1 MDKDNNNVINDN
13 ASGNSTGARKSQA
26 GRWNRSR
33 RQSRSSAEA
42 AGEVASINLQS
53 SPVDVIKNLARNAKK
68 TVSAPLLGLAAD
80 VQPLDELPAE
90 TKSQKRAP
98 KREGEAAAR
107 SSRRGKGGRS
117 KENTVKAAA
126 ATEKKAVETK
136 AMEKKAEISV
146 EKPAVKEKSKV
157 RPTKEG
163 GKKERQDS
171 GRHKLS
177 IIPLGGL
184 GEVGKNMTAFRYGND
199 IIVIDAGMTFPD
211 EELLGID
218 LVIPDY
224 NYLMENRHMVRG
236 IFVTHG
242 HEDHIGALPY
252 VLKDLKV
259 PVYGSRL
266 TIGLLRGKLKEH
278 NLGNAQL
285 HDVVAGDTISIGPFK
300 VEFIHVSHSIPDSM
314 ALAIHTPVGI
324 CLHTGDFK
332 VDMSPI
338 DDQFMD
344 LTRISELGQEGVLL
358 LMADSTNVEKEGF
371 TPSEKSVG
379 QSLDSIF
386 LNATGR
392 IIVTTFASNVHR
404 IQQAIW
410 AAERTGRKVAL
421 VGRSMNNVVAVSRE
435 LGYLKAKANTFIDI
449 TDIKKY
455 PDRKVTVLTTG
466 SQGETLAGLT
476 RMSQGEHRQVHLRKG
491 DLVVISAYPIPGNEK
506 MISKTVDNLY
516 HLGVDVIYGRSHGIH
531 VSGHASQEDLKLLFN
546 LVRPKFFMPVHGE
559 YRMLCEHA
567 KLANRMGISEKNT
580 FIMENGMVLEL
591 TAKTGR
597 INGAVHAGRVLI
609 DGRGIGDVGATVLK
623 DRKQLS
629 SDGIVIASIVVDRER
644 DCLNSM
650 PYIFS
655 RGFVY
660 EKGNDTIFREAE
672 KRILNAFEATAG
684 QEYNL
689 SAFKASVKSIISKL
703 CYERT
708 GRKPIVVPIIHEI

>member
-1 MDKDNNNVINDN
+1 MDKDNNNAVNSNSADDN
-13 ASGNSTGARKSQA
+13 SGARKSQA
-26 GRWNRSR
+26 GRRNRNR
-33 RQSRSSAEA
+33 RQFAASTEA
-42 AGEVASINLQS
+42 AGEIAPINLQNS
-53 SPVDVIKNLARNAKK
+53 AVDVIKNLARNAKK
-68 TVSAPLLGLAAD
+68 AVAAPVLGLAAD
-80 VQPLDELPAE
+80 VQPLEDEPAE
-90 TKSQKRAP
+90 PKPKRRAP
-98 KREGEAAAR
+98 RRDNETAAKNE
-107 SSRRGKGGRS
+107 RRGRGNRS
-117 KENTVKAAA
+117 KE
-126 ATEKKAVETK
+126 
-136 AMEKKAEISV
+136 S
-146 EKPAVKEKSKV
+146 AVKESAAKENTADKPAANEKSRNKPV
-157 RPTKEG
+157 REG
-163 GKKERQDS
+163 GKKERQDSS

-211 EELLGID
+211 EELLGVD

-224 NYLMENRHMVRG
+224 NYLLENRSMVRG

-266 TIGLLRGKLKEH
+266 TMGLLRGKLKEH

-285 HDVVAGDTISIGPFK
+285 NDVVSGDTISVGPFK

-358 LMADSTNVEKEGF
+358 LMADSTNVDKEGF

-379 QSLDSIF
+379 QALDSIF

-404 IQQAIW
+404 IQQTIW

-421 VGRSMNNVVAVSRE
+421 VGRSMNNVVTVSRE

-449 TDIKKY
+449 ADIKKY

-546 LVRPKFFMPVHGE
+546 LVRPRFFMPVHGE

-567 KLANRMGISEKNT
+567 KLAARMGIPDKNT
-580 FIMENGMVLEL
+580 FILENGMVLEL
-591 TAKTGR
+591 SAKTAR

-629 SDGIVIASIVVDRER
+629 NDGIVIASIVVDRER
-644 DCLNSM
+644 GCLNSM

-672 KRILNAFEATAG
+672 KRILNAFEASHE
-684 QEYNL
+684 QEYNQ
-689 SAFKASVKSIISKL
+689 SAFKASVKSTISKL